1 MLINTAIQI
10 VLICS
15 FGFRVFHVQTA
26 KLASLL
32 SVHASVQVFLKNKIT
47 AMSVWEHV

>member
-15 FGFRVFHVQTA
+15 FAFRVFHVQTA
-26 KLASLL
+26 VVASLL
-32 SVHASVQVFLKNKIT
+32 SVHARGRLFLGNKIT
-47 AMSVWEHV
+47 AMLVWEHV